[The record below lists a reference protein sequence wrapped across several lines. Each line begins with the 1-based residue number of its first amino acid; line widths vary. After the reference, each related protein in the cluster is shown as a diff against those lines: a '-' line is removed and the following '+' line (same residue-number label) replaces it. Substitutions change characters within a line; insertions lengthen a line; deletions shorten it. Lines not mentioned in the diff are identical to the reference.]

1 MGLLNGFSNISGLLG
16 KPEIK
21 QALLM
26 AAAAGTGPESGDR
39 MQFML
44 RQKMAQEQQAKD
56 EELRKLQ
63 LDALRKQAE
72 QADKAQGKDDITGA
86 MIQSMNLQVSD
97 AVQRLRTSMASNDE
111 AGAQKARNDLSQLQS
126 PEYQNLL
133 RGHLATQGN
142 VGMAEQAG
150 MIAPLQPPASP
161 TNKMREYEFAR
172 QNGYEGSFTDFMQV
186 SGAAGGTPG
195 LFAPTVVRNSD
206 GSFSFVQA
214 GNQPGMQ
221 PVVNPLAGSPVGSD
235 PALQGAIAGARAG
248 GRMTA
253 ESDVQTLS
261 DLPTVEASAAEI
273 DTLLS
278 ELAAHPGKSQ
288 AVGTRSMLP
297 VIPGSPAA
305 GFVARLEQVQGKTF
319 LQAYQSLKGGGAITE
334 IEGKKAE
341 QAIGRLNRAQSEEDF
356 NQAVSDL
363 QDVVAV
369 GLSRARRRA
378 QQAQARQPGSM
389 PAGPVPN
396 SSPAQGQSAP
406 PSSGWGIVR
415 KN

>member
-1 MGLLNGFSNISGLLG
+1 
-16 KPEIK
+16 
-21 QALLM
+21 M
-26 AAAAGTGPESGDR
+26 ATAAGTGPERDDR

-44 RQKMAQEQQAKD
+44 RQRMAQEQQAKED
-56 EELRKLQ
+56 ELRKLQ

-86 MIQSMNLQVSD
+86 MIQSMNLQVAD
-97 AVQRLRTSMASNDE
+97 AVQRLRSSVASKDM
-111 AGAQKARNDLSQLQS
+111 AGAEKARSELEQLKS
-126 PEYQNLL
+126 PEYQDLL

-150 MIAPLQPPASP
+150 MIDPLQPPATP
-161 TNKMREYEFAR
+161 TSKMREYEFAR

-195 LFAPTVVRNSD
+195 LFAPTVVRNPD

-221 PVVNPLAGSPVGSD
+221 PVVNPLTGSPVGSD

-248 GRMTA
+248 GKMTA
-253 ESDVQTLS
+253 ESDAQALS
-261 DLPTVEASAAEI
+261 DLPTVEASAAEM

-288 AVGTRSMLP
+288 AVGARSMLP
-297 VIPGSPAA
+297 VIPGSPTA
-305 GFVARLEQVQGKTF
+305 GFVARLEQVQGKAF
-319 LQAYQSLKGGGAITE
+319 LQAYESLKGGGAITE

-341 QAIGRLNRAQSEEDF
+341 QAIGRLSRAQSEEDF
-356 NQAVSDL
+356 NQAISDL

-369 GLSRARRRA
+369 GVSRARRRA
-378 QQAQARQPGSM
+378 QQAQARQPSSIS
-389 PAGPVPN
+389 AGPVPN
-396 SSPAQGQSAP
+396 SSPAQSQSAP

>member
-1 MGLLNGFSNISGLLG
+1 
-16 KPEIK
+16 
-21 QALLM
+21 M

-39 MQFML
+39 MRLMMS
-44 RQKMAQEQQAKD
+44 QKMAREQQARE
-56 EELRKLQ
+56 EELRQLQ

-72 QADKAQGKDDITGA
+72 QTDKAQGRDDITGA
-86 MIQSMNLQVSD
+86 MIQSMNLQVAD
-97 AVQRLRTSMASNDE
+97 AVQRLRSSLASNDM
-111 AGAQKARNDLSQLQS
+111 AGAQKARNELDQLQS

-142 VGMAEQAG
+142 LQMAEQAG
-150 MIAPLQPPASP
+150 MVAPLQQPMAP

-172 QNGYEGSFTDFMQV
+172 QNGFEGSFTDFMQM
-186 SGAAGGTPG
+186 SGANTR
-195 LFAPTVVRNSD
+195 APYYTVVPTTQGLMRFNSAT
-206 GSFSFVQA
+206 GE
-214 GNQPGMQ
+214 
-221 PVVNPLAGSPVGSD
+221 LTPVGDTPLVRPGDD
-235 PALQGAIAGARAG
+235 PSLQGEIAGAKAG

-253 ESDVQTLS
+253 ENDVKALS
-261 DLPTVEASAAEI
+261 DLPTVEASAAEM

-305 GFVARLEQVQGKTF
+305 GFVARLEQVQGKAF
-319 LQAYQSLKGGGAITE
+319 LQAYESLKGGGAITE

-341 QAIGRLNRAQSEEDF
+341 QAIGRLSRAQSEEDF
-356 NQAVSDL
+356 NQALSDL

-378 QQAQARQPGSM
+378 QQAQTRRGG
-389 PAGPVPN
+389 PAAPVPN
-396 SSPAQGQSAP
+396 SSPAQSQSAP
-406 PSSGWGIVR
+406 PSNGWGIVR